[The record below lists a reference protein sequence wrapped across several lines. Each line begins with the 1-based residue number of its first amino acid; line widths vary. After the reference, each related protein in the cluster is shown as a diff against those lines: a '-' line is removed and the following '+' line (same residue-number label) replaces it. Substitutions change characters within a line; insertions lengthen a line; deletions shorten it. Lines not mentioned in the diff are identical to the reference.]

1 MDALLYSPM
10 KGHVILIEDA
20 RCFDGTQDYLYLD
33 RLLEMVRRKNTYH
46 IEVWTDIIFLTP
58 KN

>member
-1 MDALLYSPM
+1 M